1 MSEFPTCDGNYPSSG
16 TWTLKNSTRSGRFD
30 LYTGTQ
36 ESVNTF
42 YAQLELR
49 TGLCEPYRLARAMGV
64 GLTDPASERVPSFT
78 LGVPD
83 VSPLEMADAYA
94 TFAAHGTYCTPR
106 PVTRVDAAPTGHD
119 GQDRHVLVR
128 FPPRCAQVMP
138 AGTADTVNDIL
149 RGVQEPGGFGYG
161 AGLAL
166 DRPSAGKTGT
176 TNDDHAVWFVGYT
189 PTLSTAAVVAG
200 AGPAGEPQSLDDLVI
215 GGRYVSHDAAA
226 GSTLAGPM
234 WAAAMQPVES
244 LLPDTDFTPPPLSS
258 LPSASASAAP
268 TTTAPTRT
276 TPNGSPITSGDRHP

>member
-1 MSEFPTCDGNYPSSG
+1 
-16 TWTLKNSTRSGRFD
+16 
-30 LYTGTQ
+30 
-36 ESVNTF
+36 
-42 YAQLELR
+42 
-49 TGLCEPYRLARAMGV
+49 
-64 GLTDPASERVPSFT
+64 
-78 LGVPD
+78 
-83 VSPLEMADAYA
+83 MADAYA